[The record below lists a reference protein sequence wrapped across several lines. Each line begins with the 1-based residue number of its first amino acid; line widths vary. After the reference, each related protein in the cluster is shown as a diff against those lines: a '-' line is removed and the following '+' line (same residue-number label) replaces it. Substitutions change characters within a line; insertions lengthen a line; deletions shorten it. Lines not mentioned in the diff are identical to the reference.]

1 MILAV
6 PGPRH
11 LYGLKELLYEA
22 PYENETRDIQ
32 YPGFAFLRRETVEGK
47 LHLTDARQIQNLF
60 AMTPYYWKTPESGS
74 QRLAQADSLD
84 TEIRFDFLL
93 YQRK

>member
-1 MILAV
+1 M
-6 PGPRH
+6 
-11 LYGLKELLYEA
+11 
-22 PYENETRDIQ
+22 
-32 YPGFAFLRRETVEGK
+32 
-47 LHLTDARQIQNLF
+47 QNLF

>member
-1 MILAV
+1 MEMKQV
-6 PGPRH
+6 
-11 LYGLKELLYEA
+11 LYDA
-22 PYENETRDIQ
+22 PYENPDQAVE
-32 YPGFAFLRRETVEGK
+32 YEGFRYLDVVPVSRRLSLEGQTVE
-47 LHLTDARQIQNLF
+47 DLF